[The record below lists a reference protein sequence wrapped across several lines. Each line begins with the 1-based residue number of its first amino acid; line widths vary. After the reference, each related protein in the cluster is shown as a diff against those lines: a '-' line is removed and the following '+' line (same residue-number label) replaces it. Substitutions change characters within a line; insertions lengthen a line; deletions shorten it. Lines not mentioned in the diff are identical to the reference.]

1 MGIWET
7 KKGELA
13 SASSHDFER
22 RSLPLLR
29 VTWPSLIRPRETL
42 HIDRQG
48 IDLLVWSDDH
58 HFPCVVQCK
67 GLYQE
72 EQLIESQ
79 LPQINRSIEAFINS
93 NYTCDHYVLL
103 HNRTGEEKQTHDKI
117 LAKLDELI
125 KVGKAKAVTLW
136 DRQTFIRDTKVRLK
150 DLLAAELVAESVR
163 LLDQQRRFFVFGDV
177 FVSTV
182 PVTSRKWILRSGHSA
197 SLEAES
203 LLEEI
208 DVSKLII
215 SPRRT
220 RWTLLI
226 GSFGIGKTTTA
237 LRAASCSSNKV
248 IYVRC
253 QDFPDEQGSFGT
265 NYLMQEIVRSLS
277 PFADWEDETRRE
289 LESLSGPLLAATLR
303 NPNSEFSLIIDG
315 LDESHTYGA
324 VKGITKLTNEIAEL
338 KCPIIL
344 TTRKEHFDSTFG
356 NYESVAKQLMREEIS
371 AKGGGKRNATVLELK
386 GWSKNQIIQLIQEA
400 TARCEPQ
407 SEGQKNLLALEQRF
421 LDGTAFS
428 LYEELLG
435 HPLFLQMMLDLAFYG
450 ELDIFNRCKLIDFW
464 VSAKIERDLGVPRL
478 MPVLVVDRNS
488 FVRRMMRLM
497 EDVAFAATARDETG
511 YYLMENVES
520 SSVVQLATAIFQ
532 ESVIDISTITAT
544 SVLVPAIRR
553 LSHDIPVRFY
563 HRIFHEFF
571 LARYLCRTKTS
582 PLQYPTSVAEFFSE
596 LDLLESG

>member
-1 MGIWET
+1 MGVWET

-42 HIDRQG
+42 HLDRQG
-48 IDLLVWSDDH
+48 IDLLVWSDDLN
-58 HFPCVVQCK
+58 FPCVVQCK
-67 GLYQE
+67 GLYKE
-72 EQLIESQ
+72 EQLVESQ
-79 LPQINRSIEAFINS
+79 LSQIHRSIEAFIRS
-93 NYTCDHYVLL
+93 PYTCDHYVLL
-103 HNRTGEEKQTHDKI
+103 HNRTGEEKETHSKI
-117 LAKLDELI
+117 RAKLDELI
-125 KVGKAKAVTLW
+125 KIGKAKAVTLW
-136 DRQTFIRDTKVRLK
+136 DRQTFIRDTKARLG
-150 DLLAAELVAESVR
+150 DLLAAEVVAEAVR

-177 FVSTV
+177 FVSNV
-182 PVTSRKWILRSGHSA
+182 PVTSRKWILRSGYST
-197 SLEAES
+197 SLESEGPP
-203 LLEEI
+203 EEI

-215 SPRRT
+215 SPSRS

-226 GSFGIGKTTTA
+226 GPFGVGKTTTA
-237 LRAASCSSNKV
+237 LRAASCSSNRV

-265 NYLMQEIVRSLS
+265 NYLMQEIVRSLN

-289 LESLSGPLLAATLR
+289 LENLSGPVLAAILR

-315 LDESHTYGA
+315 IDESHTYGA

-356 NYESVAKQLMREEIS
+356 NYESVAKQLMREEITS
-371 AKGGGKRNATVLELK
+371 KGGGKRNATVIELK
-386 GWSKNQIIQLIQEA
+386 GWSEKQIIQLVQEA
-400 TARCEPQ
+400 IALCEPQ
-407 SEGQKNLLALEQRF
+407 SDAQNNLLVLEQRF

-450 ELDIFNRCKLIDFW
+450 KLEIFNRCKLIDYW
-464 VSAKIERDLGVPRL
+464 VSVKIERDLGVPRL
-478 MPVLVVDRNS
+478 MPVQVVDKNS
-488 FVRRMMRLM
+488 FVTRMMRLM

-511 YYLMENVES
+511 YYLMESIES
-520 SSVVQLATAIFQ
+520 SSIVQLATASFQ
-532 ESVIDISTITAT
+532 EPIIDISTITNT
-544 SVLVPAIRR
+544 SVLVPASRR

-571 LARYLCRTKTS
+571 LARYLHRTIST
-582 PLQYPTSVAEFFSE
+582 PLQYPASVADFFNE
-596 LDLLESG
+596 LELLEAE